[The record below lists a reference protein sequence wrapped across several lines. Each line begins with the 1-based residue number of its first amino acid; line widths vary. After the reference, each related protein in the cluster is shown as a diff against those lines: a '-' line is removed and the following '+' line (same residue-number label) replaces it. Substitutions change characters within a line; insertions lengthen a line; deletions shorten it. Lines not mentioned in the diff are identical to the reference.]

1 MFPLGFACD
10 VTELLK
16 SVILG
21 STDQRFSDYLVK
33 GSWLRSKWQTV
44 TAQWCHDIGHI
55 SILTTQ
61 CSTHPRLLNI
71 FQPASSAD
79 LTDSNIVCLPSLRAA
94 VTNRMF
100 CCVKTDLHFLCT
112 SRNFEIFSQQ
122 AIKQSPCL
130 NNSKTILTRPSRQLV
145 FQVQGKKRRK
155 AGEKREW
162 AFRKN
167 VRRSSLAFKKKKKGS
182 SFLMKWFVKNL
193 KL

>member
-1 MFPLGFACD
+1 MFPWGFACD

-21 STDQRFSDYLVK
+21 STGQRFSDYLVK

-71 FQPASSAD
+71 FQPAWSAD

-100 CCVKTDLHFLCT
+100 CCVKTDLHFLSVLPGILKYSHNKPLSKVLVWITQRRFWLVPAGSWCFKYKEKKEE
-112 SRNFEIFSQQ
+112 RQ
-122 AIKQSPCL
+122 ARRESGDL
-130 NNSKTILTRPSRQLV
+130 
-145 FQVQGKKRRK
+145 GKML
-155 AGEKREW
+155 EE
-162 AFRKN
+162 
-167 VRRSSLAFKKKKKGS
+167 VH
-182 SFLMKWFVKNL
+182 
-193 KL
+193 